1 MKGCTV
7 RARFHPLLGVPLL
20 MSVIACSGGGGS
32 APTPS
37 GPAGGPQGPPI
48 AIASPTPSPTPTP
61 TLPPP
66 VLTQGRVVDL
76 PYDGTPTNP
85 GVSVV
90 NDSPAPTGAAIA
102 NASVYIG
109 PRPVGGS
116 TTPVGVP
123 AGFQAALTDANG
135 VFTFA
140 NAPLGR
146 SVITIFGSAGY
157 LAILH
162 QDATIAATSSSLPT
176 YYLSKPTLS
185 ENGFL
190 ALINADRV
198 KYSVKPLVLDEAL
211 MEAGRYWAQFM
222 AKNQYFAHCIPASL
236 CTPGSTT
243 PNPAAYTPHDL
254 TPTARATYFH
264 EYSQIG
270 NGENLA
276 AGFTDYTSAE
286 AAFMSESQYCP
297 NGNPVGCAFTEQNGH
312 FINIT
317 NPGYAFGGVGMAI
330 DPVMNYPYYDEEFGA
345 LYSGGL
351 ATYLQYVPGLRK

>member
-1 MKGCTV
+1 MTEHL
-7 RARFHPLLGVPLL
+7 RIR
-20 MSVIACSGGGGS
+20 
-32 APTPS
+32 
-37 GPAGGPQGPPI
+37 
-48 AIASPTPSPTPTP
+48 
-61 TLPPP
+61 
-66 VLTQGRVVDL
+66 
-76 PYDGTPTNP
+76 
-85 GVSVV
+85 VSV
-90 NDSPAPTGAAIA
+90 S
-102 NASVYIG
+102 
-109 PRPVGGS
+109 S
-116 TTPVGVP
+116 TTPVGVR

-135 VFTFA
+135 IFTFA

-157 LAILH
+157 LAVLH

-176 YYLSKPTLS
+176 YYVSKPTVT

-190 ALINADRV
+190 ALIIGDRA
-198 KYSVKPLVLDEAL
+198 KYFVKPLVLDEAL

-222 AKNQYFAHCIPASL
+222 AKNQHFAHRIPASL

-270 NGENLA
+270 NGEILA
-276 AGFTDYTSAE
+276 AGFTDYTGAE

-297 NGNPVGCAFTEQNGH
+297 NGNSIGCAFTEQNGH
-312 FINIT
+312 FIDVT

-330 DPVMNYPYYDEEFGA
+330 DPVMNYPDDDAADRIRA
-345 LYSGGL
+345 LAETVRVVWPGGKPTTVIGRRAGRRLGSRGDLVANRCKDALRRQAVGECWEIGRL
-351 ATYLQYVPGLRK
+351 ACDRIGEGVE